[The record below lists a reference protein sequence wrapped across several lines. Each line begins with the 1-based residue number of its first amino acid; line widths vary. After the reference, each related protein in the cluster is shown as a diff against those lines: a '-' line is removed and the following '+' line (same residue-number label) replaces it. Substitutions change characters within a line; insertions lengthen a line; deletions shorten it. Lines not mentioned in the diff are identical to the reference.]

1 MVTERMQEGDMGLVD
16 RRNRIVPQ
24 QTPATATRKST
35 GQTAQPAVPVS
46 RRVTRR
52 SSAVC
57 VSGRSQIRVLRTYA
71 QMMLVVEGALAR
83 RLGRG

>member
-35 GQTAQPAVPVS
+35 SQTAQPAVLVS

-57 VSGRSQIRVLRTYA
+57 MSGPVSDPRAAHLRE
-71 QMMLVVEGALAR
+71 MMLVVEGALAR